1 MEESIRMEQL
11 KEVIR
16 DVLALSNDARAD
28 YMEQHGELLLQQMLE
43 NIGSPDLALRDQA
56 IYSLFM
62 ELLVSNQLSSDT
74 MDTLMKQLATD
85 AYLFYKMGDR
95 MDDSVFTRS
104 FSALWLAG
112 LLRIDMMQPYLTEEA
127 KSQLYNEATQFLQRE
142 KDIRGYVDG
151 KGWANAV
158 AHTADLLALMVR
170 HDHFEVKY
178 GVPILQGIQS
188 VFWKGQVLVDD
199 EEERLVEVVSALIEV
214 NFPEE
219 VLSEWVEQVFDQ
231 LHLYLM
237 QRGYTREYFTAR
249 TMVLHFMKTLYFA
262 LKYKQKYPQLL
273 STVAHFIAK
282 NFKVQ

>member
-1 MEESIRMEQL
+1 MNEL

-16 DVLALSNDARAD
+16 DVLQLSQEERAH
-28 YMEQHGELLLQQMLE
+28 YMEQHGELLLEQMLE
-43 NIGSPDLALRDQA
+43 HIGNPDLALRDQA

-62 ELLVSNQLSSDT
+62 ELLVSHQLSKET
-74 MDTLMKQLATD
+74 MESLVMKLATD
-85 AYLFYKMGDR
+85 DYLFYGIGSH

-104 FSALWLAG
+104 FTALWLAG
-112 LLRIDMMQPYLTEEA
+112 LLRIDMMQSYLSDEA
-127 KSQLYNEATQFLQRE
+127 KEQLYEKAVQFLARE
-142 KDIRGYVDG
+142 KDVRGYVDG
-151 KGWANAV
+151 KGWANAI
-158 AHTADLLALMVR
+158 AHTSDLLALMVR
-170 HDHFEVKY
+170 HDYFEVKY

-214 NFPEE
+214 GFPEE
-219 VLSEWVEQVFDQ
+219 VMSEWVEQVFEQ
-231 LHLYLM
+231 LQRYLM

-249 TMVLHFMKTLYFA
+249 TMTLHFMKTLYFA